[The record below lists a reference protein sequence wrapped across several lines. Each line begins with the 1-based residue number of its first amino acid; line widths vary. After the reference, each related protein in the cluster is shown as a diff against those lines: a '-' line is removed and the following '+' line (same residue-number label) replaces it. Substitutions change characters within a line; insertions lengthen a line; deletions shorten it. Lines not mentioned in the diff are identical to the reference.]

1 MKKLA
6 TNLNIKIKTK
16 INRLK
21 QRIKYIIIKFIQF
34 FFNNKEKQC
43 DKFNKS
49 QINKILVFRLD
60 EIGDVVM
67 TTPFIR
73 ELRRNFPK
81 ANITLIVKP
90 QTYNLVELCP
100 YVDKILTFNRYAG
113 RFSFFINIFKAYSF
127 SKKFLQKEKFGLCI
141 IPRWDTDVYG
151 ASYLA
156 YFSKAKRRVAYSECI
171 SAIKSIENKGFDG
184 FFTDVIT
191 KTEHLHEVERN
202 LDVIRFLNRT
212 IVNDKLEIWDDKG
225 KSEVFNKENTK
236 TLKFVVVTSTSSE
249 LKEWNINNY
258 IDVINRITGRFL
270 VDVILLG
277 SGERA
282 QRQADILE
290 KNCCIKCNLVNK
302 TTLRES
308 LSILKQSDLYLGG
321 DTGPTHLAAVAGLK
335 GIALYA
341 DNYNGNNYGYNCPER
356 FGPWKSNIVVLCPP
370 KGKKGV
376 DEISVEQV
384 YNNLEEI
391 CLETINEKDEGSGGV
406 DTNCSLELWFDLS
419 DREFAKKIINIEYI
433 NIIFTP
439 SAGSKRRE
447 WDIDKYCEVLNLL
460 NKKFDFKLIV
470 LGDIKNTSKVL
481 QNLKE
486 KHSGEVIDLVGKT
499 TLRETVALMKRADV
513 FIGGDT
519 GPMHI
524 AAACKIDGVVVS
536 CHPKNGDIHHGNSP
550 KRFGPWQS
558 PLVVLQPEQGLDDCR
573 DGCNKNYAHC
583 INQITVE
590 KVYRELEQI
599 LEKKVKENSG
609 GKQ

>member
-1 MKKLA
+1 MMKMLV
-6 TNLNIKIKTK
+6 
-16 INRLK
+16 K
-21 QRIKYIIIKFIQF
+21 QRIKYIIIKLIQI
-34 FFNNKEKQC
+34 FFNNKEEQNN
-43 DKFNKS
+43 KFNKS
-49 QINKILVFRLD
+49 KINKMCIIRLD

-81 ANITLIVKP
+81 AEITLIVKS

-127 SKKFLQKEKFGLCI
+127 SKKFLQKEEFDLCI

-156 YFSKAKRRVAYSECI
+156 YFSKAKRRIAYSECVSI
-171 SAIKSIENKGFDG
+171 AKSIENKGFDD

-202 LDVIRFLNRT
+202 LDVIRFFGG
-212 IVNDKLEIWDDKG
+212 EI
-225 KSEVFNKENTK
+225 FNEN
-236 TLKFVVVTSTSSE
+236 
-249 LKEWNINNY
+249 
-258 IDVINRITGRFL
+258 
-270 VDVILLG
+270 
-277 SGERA
+277 
-282 QRQADILE
+282 
-290 KNCCIKCNLVNK
+290 
-302 TTLRES
+302 
-308 LSILKQSDLYLGG
+308 
-321 DTGPTHLAAVAGLK
+321 
-335 GIALYA
+335 
-341 DNYNGNNYGYNCPER
+341 
-356 FGPWKSNIVVLCPP
+356 
-370 KGKKGV
+370 
-376 DEISVEQV
+376 
-384 YNNLEEI
+384 
-391 CLETINEKDEGSGGV
+391 
-406 DTNCSLELWFDLS
+406 LELWISKDDYKS
-419 DREFAKKIINIEYI
+419 TNNIIDKEKINIL
-433 NIIFTP
+433 FCP

-470 LGDIKNTSKVL
+470 LGDIKNTFKVL

-486 KHSGEVIDLVGKT
+486 KYSGEVIDLVGKT

-550 KRFGPWQS
+550 KRFGPWKS

-590 KVYRELEQI
+590 KVYRELEKI
-599 LEKKVKENSG
+599 LEKKVKEKSG